1 MTNLSLQPAELSEQ
15 ARRVGNFIPW
25 IGTIHEQLGR
35 YATARSALQ
44 FIFIKGG
51 KIVRQKKNGK
61 KKVSGI
67 CFRNSKDQDQRNLKL
82 AGRRGQVAEHAMQ
95 QPHRH

>member
-1 MTNLSLQPAELSEQ
+1 MTNLSVQPAELSEQ
-15 ARRVGNFIPW
+15 ARRAGNFIPW
-25 IGTIHEQLGR
+25 NGTIYEQLGR

-51 KIVRQKKNGK
+51 KNSKAEEDWK